1 MSLGSGVSA
10 YLAHLRDERRLS
22 ALTLAAYQRDLEVLQ
37 ELAAGRRPETL
48 DTSDI
53 RLFVMR
59 LHASGHSPR
68 SIARTV
74 SAWRGYYRYAIR
86 LKQLGHNPCSGV
98 RVPRQ
103 ARGLPKALSPDDT
116 AQLLESEAPDERL
129 TARDRAMLE
138 LFYSS
143 GLRLSELASLTL
155 AELDLAEASVTVT
168 GKRGKT
174 RIVPVGSQALAALR
188 AWLNQRAGMAHD
200 ATHVFI
206 GRSGRPLSPRAIQ
219 YRLKRWAMQR
229 GLPSTLH
236 PHMLR
241 HSFATHLLQ
250 SSGDLR
256 AVQELLGH
264 ADITTTQIYTH
275 LDFQHL
281 AKVYDA
287 AHPRAR
293 KRTRD

>member
-1 MSLGSGVSA
+1 MTPGSDVQA

-22 ALTLAAYQRDLEVLQ
+22 ALTRAAYERDLCLLE
-37 ELAAGRRPETL
+37 ELAAGRLPDEL
-48 DTSDI
+48 DTGDI

-59 LHASGHSPR
+59 LHAGGQSPR

-86 LKQLGHNPCSGV
+86 LKRLTRNPCSGV

-103 ARGLPKALSPDDT
+103 ARALPKALSPDDT
-116 AQLLESEAPDERL
+116 ARLLESQAADDSF
-129 TARDRAMLE
+129 TTRDRAILE

-155 AELDLAEASVTVT
+155 SELDLAEASVTVT

-174 RIVPVGSQALAALR
+174 RMVPVGSQALAALR
-188 AWLNQRAGMAHD
+188 AWLNERAGTASAD
-200 ATHVFI
+200 AHVFI
-206 GRSGRPLSPRAIQ
+206 GRSGRSLSPRAIQ
-219 YRLKRWAMQR
+219 YRLKRWAVQR

-264 ADITTTQIYTH
+264 ADIATTQIYTH

-293 KRTRD
+293 KRTRE

>member
-1 MSLGSGVSA
+1 MSVAVDVPS
-10 YLAHLRDERRLS
+10 YLAHLRDERRLA
-22 ALTLAAYQRDLEVLQ
+22 ALTLAAYERDLGLLQ
-37 ELAAGRRPETL
+37 ALAAKRSPGEL

-59 LHASGHSPR
+59 LHAGGQSPR
-68 SIARTV
+68 SIARIV

-86 LKQLGHNPCSGV
+86 LKQQTHNPCAGV

-103 ARGLPKALSPDDT
+103 SRALPKALSPDDT
-116 AQLLESEAPDERL
+116 AQLLESDSEDGALL
-129 TARDRAMLE
+129 TRDRAMLE

-143 GLRLSELASLTL
+143 GLRLSELASLTIT
-155 AELDLAEASVTVT
+155 ELDLAEASVTVT

-174 RIVPVGSQALAALR
+174 RIVPVGSHALAALR
-188 AWLNQRAGMAHD
+188 AWLDERRQIAHAD
-200 ATHVFI
+200 AHVFV
-206 GRSGRPLSPRAIQ
+206 GRSGRGLSPRAIQ
-219 YRLKRWAMQR
+219 YRLKRWAAQR
-229 GLPSTLH
+229 GLPQTLH

-264 ADITTTQIYTH
+264 ADIATTQIYTH

-293 KRTRD
+293 KQKR

>member
-1 MSLGSGVSA
+1 MTSGDDIAA
-10 YLAHLRDERRLS
+10 YLAHLRDERRLA
-22 ALTLAAYQRDLEVLQ
+22 ALTLAAYQRDLGMLQ
-37 ELAAGRRPETL
+37 ELAAGRAPEKL
-48 DTSDI
+48 DTGDI

-59 LHASGHSPR
+59 LHAGGQSPR

-86 LKQLGHNPCSGV
+86 LKRLAHNPCSGV

-103 ARGLPKALSPDDT
+103 ARALPKALSPDDT
-116 AQLLESEAPDERL
+116 AQLLESQAADDSF
-129 TARDRAMLE
+129 TTRDRAMLE

-155 AELDLAEASVTVT
+155 GELDLAEASVTVT

-188 AWLNQRAGMAHD
+188 AWLNERAGTASAD
-200 ATHVFI
+200 AHVFI
-206 GRSGRPLSPRAIQ
+206 GRSGRSLSPRAIQ
-219 YRLKRWAMQR
+219 YRLKRWALQR

-281 AKVYDA
+281 SKVYDA

>member
-1 MSLGSGVSA
+1 MSANAGIQS
-10 YLAHLRDERRLS
+10 YLAHLRDERRLA
-22 ALTLAAYQRDLEVLQ
+22 ALTLAAYQRDLAALL
-37 ELAAGRRPETL
+37 ELAADRTPDTL
-48 DTSDI
+48 ETSDI

-59 LHASGHSPR
+59 LHAGGQSPR
-68 SIARTV
+68 SIARIV
-74 SAWRGYYRYAIR
+74 SAWRGYFRYAIR
-86 LKQLGHNPCSGV
+86 LKWVKHNPCSGV

-103 ARGLPKALSPDDT
+103 ARALPKALSPDDT
-116 AQLLESEAPDERL
+116 ARLLESDADDDAL
-129 TARDRAMLE
+129 TTRDRAMLE

-143 GLRLSELASLTL
+143 GLRLSELATLKL

-174 RIVPVGSQALAALR
+174 RIVPVGRHALTALH
-188 AWLNQRAGMAHD
+188 AWLNERAQI
-200 ATHVFI
+200 ATTADTVFV
-206 GRSGRPLSPRAIQ
+206 GRNGRALTPRAIQ
-219 YRLKRWAMQR
+219 YRLKNWAMQR
-229 GLPSTLH
+229 GLPGSLH

-264 ADITTTQIYTH
+264 ADITTTQVYTH

-293 KRTRD
+293 KRPRS

>member
-1 MSLGSGVSA
+1 MSLGGGVAA

-22 ALTLAAYQRDLEVLQ
+22 GLTLAAYQRDLAVLH
-37 ELAAGRRPETL
+37 ELAAGRTPETL

-59 LHASGHSPR
+59 LHAGGQSPR

-86 LKQLGHNPCSGV
+86 MKRLAHNPCSGV

-103 ARGLPKALSPDDT
+103 ARALPKALSPDDT
-116 AQLLESEAPDERL
+116 ARLLESEATDERL

-155 AELDLAEASVTVT
+155 AELDLVEASVTVT

-188 AWLNQRAGMAHD
+188 AWLDQRAGMAHD

-206 GRSGRPLSPRAIQ
+206 GRGGRPLSPRAIQ
-219 YRLKRWAMQR
+219 YRLKRWALQR
-229 GLPSTLH
+229 GLPSSLH